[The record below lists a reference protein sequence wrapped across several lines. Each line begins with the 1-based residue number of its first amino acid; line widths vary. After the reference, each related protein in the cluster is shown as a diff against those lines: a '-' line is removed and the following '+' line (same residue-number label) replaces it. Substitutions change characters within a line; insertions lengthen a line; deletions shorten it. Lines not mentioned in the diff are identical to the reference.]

1 MYKNKDFD
9 QISQNLNT
17 ESQAAKL
24 AIIATAITT
33 FGDALGTI
41 AAILAFE
48 EEKQE
53 RMDKEEYIKMQ
64 KQIDYLTTEFEKFK
78 NK

>member
-1 MYKNKDFD
+1 MYENKNFD
-9 QISQNLNT
+9 QNSQNMNT

-48 EEKQE
+48 EEQQE
-53 RMDKEEYIKMQ
+53 RMDKEEYIKVQ
-64 KQIDYLTTEFEKFK
+64 KQIDYLTTEFEKLK

>member
-1 MYKNKDFD
+1 MYKNKNFD
-9 QISQNLNT
+9 QNSQNLNT

-48 EEKQE
+48 EEQQE
-53 RMDKEEYIKMQ
+53 QSDKEEYIKMQ
-64 KQIDYLTTEFEKFK
+64 KQIDYLTTEFEKLK